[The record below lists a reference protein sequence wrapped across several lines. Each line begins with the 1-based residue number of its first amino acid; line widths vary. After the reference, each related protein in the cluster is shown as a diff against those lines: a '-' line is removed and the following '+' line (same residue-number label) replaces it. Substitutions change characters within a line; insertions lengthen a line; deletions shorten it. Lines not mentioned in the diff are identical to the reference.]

1 MSQSRMENTNESID
15 CPFLQEPCPQGSQVA
30 ARCQL
35 RVAQDFD
42 PVAKFYENETLHC
55 ALCERDFRMADIQH
69 VKLD

>member
-1 MSQSRMENTNESID
+1 MSPSPQAPRSENTD

-42 PVAKFYENETLHC
+42 PVAKFYENETIHC
-55 ALCERDFRMADIQH
+55 ALCERDFRMADIQR